1 MTREEYT
8 QYMKEKIAQELEL
21 YDQRFAIAR
30 EERHRRREKRLKR
43 KKIMLLVGKILLV
56 SVAGYVLGRVLNKQ
70 HDS

>member
-1 MTREEYT
+1 MTREEFIRHFEEDVAKNPE
-8 QYMKEKIAQELEL
+8 M
-21 YDQRFAIAR
+21 YDTSFARAR
-30 EERHRRREKRLKR
+30 AYRKKMREKRLKR